1 MVHVPWSNRDPQAT
15 KGIYAK
21 DEFRECEE
29 ALQAHGWQTD
39 RDVVSLKA
47 H

>member
-1 MVHVPWSNRDPQAT
+1 MVHVPWSNQDPLAT
-15 KGIYAK
+15 KSIHVKG
-21 DEFRECEE
+21 DFRECEE

-39 RDVVSLKA
+39 RDVASLKE